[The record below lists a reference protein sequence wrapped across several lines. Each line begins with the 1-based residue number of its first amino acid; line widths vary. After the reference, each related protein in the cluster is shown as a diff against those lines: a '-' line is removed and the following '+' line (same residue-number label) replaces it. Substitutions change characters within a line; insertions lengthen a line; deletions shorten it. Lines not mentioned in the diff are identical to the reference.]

1 MGLLSIFFDN
11 TYILHSV
18 LQNRTLSFLPKIQ
31 IIIFQNVLTYEI
43 STRYKPTE
51 IMGTLLFQ
59 NLVDSFIFLPDKIL
73 VKPPV
78 IITFNCNYF
87 RIPSVNN
94 EIWNEVKSIRT

>member
-43 STRYKPTE
+43 STRYKPTVRS
-51 IMGTLLFQ
+51 I
-59 NLVDSFIFLPDKIL
+59 
-73 VKPPV
+73 KPTPV
-78 IITFNCNYF
+78 IIKSNP
-87 RIPSVNN
+87 PSPIIFF
-94 EIWNEVKSIRT
+94 EITRTGF